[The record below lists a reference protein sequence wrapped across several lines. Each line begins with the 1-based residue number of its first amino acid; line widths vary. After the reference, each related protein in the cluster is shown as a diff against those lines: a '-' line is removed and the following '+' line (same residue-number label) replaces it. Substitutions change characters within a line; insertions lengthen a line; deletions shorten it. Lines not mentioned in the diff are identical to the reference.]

1 MGACVSIDRSNSIDG
16 ARDPRV
22 PRFERP
28 RRAGFSGRTAADLHL
43 DRIDIDDVRCVEGGN
58 GPDGHTVKGDLGG
71 DRRAEAKGTRSPR
84 KAVDE
89 DEIVQS
95 PSREESPRAVAEFVG
110 DDDSTEDP
118 EERTIRWQRGELVG
132 SGGFGRVYV
141 GLDLD
146 TGGMLAVKQIAI
158 APRISRVVDINRATG
173 REDALADE
181 NDRAADESVRR
192 IEQEVALMR
201 RLKHPNIVSYLGT
214 ERTREDVFTIFMEY
228 VSGGSIHSLLQR
240 FGSFGESVIRVYTR
254 QILLGLEYLHRHQI
268 MHRDIKGANILVDN
282 QGCVKLADFGASKRL
297 AEIVTVDGV
306 HKSIRG
312 TPYWMAP
319 EVIKQ
324 TGHGRQADIWSVGC
338 TILEMATGKPPFSEF
353 GSQVSALFHIASST
367 GPPPIPEFLSAEAH
381 DFLILCFNR
390 VPRDRPNATRLL
402 RHPFAVAAPSSGSNS
417 PVKSTCSRPDPAPPA
432 VEPLKP
438 RELNTD
444 FSVHE
449 GTATVEDAAS
459 SASNIVSVGE
469 VVMRSK
475 SEAQT
480 RAGELDARHLRRAAS
495 SPLEV
500 GGPIEPRADG
510 EDARK
515 KQILWEEELRRELEV
530 QRAEMRRCVSRDRA
544 VSAV

>member
-58 GPDGHTVKGDLGG
+58 GPDGHTTGDLGG

-110 DDDSTEDP
+110 DDDSTEDS

-402 RHPFAVAAPSSGSNS
+402 RHPFAVPAPSSGSNS

-500 GGPIEPRADG
+500 GEPIEPRADG

>member
-1 MGACVSIDRSNSIDG
+1 MGACVSTDRSNSIDG

-58 GPDGHTVKGDLGG
+58 GPDGHTGDLAGE
-71 DRRAEAKGTRSPR
+71 RRAEVKGTRSPR

-110 DDDSTEDP
+110 DDDSTEDS

-240 FGSFGESVIRVYTR
+240 FGSFGESVIRVYTC
-254 QILLGLEYLHRHQI
+254 LLYT
-268 MHRDIKGANILVDN
+268 
-282 QGCVKLADFGASKRL
+282 SP
-297 AEIVTVDGV
+297 
-306 HKSIRG
+306 S
-312 TPYWMAP
+312 
-319 EVIKQ
+319 
-324 TGHGRQADIWSVGC
+324 
-338 TILEMATGKPPFSEF
+338 
-353 GSQVSALFHIASST
+353 
-367 GPPPIPEFLSAEAH
+367 
-381 DFLILCFNR
+381 
-390 VPRDRPNATRLL
+390 PRDATLSRM
-402 RHPFAVAAPSSGSNS
+402 PSS
-417 PVKSTCSRPDPAPPA
+417 A
-432 VEPLKP
+432 
-438 RELNTD
+438 
-444 FSVHE
+444 
-449 GTATVEDAAS
+449 
-459 SASNIVSVGE
+459 
-469 VVMRSK
+469 
-475 SEAQT
+475 
-480 RAGELDARHLRRAAS
+480 
-495 SPLEV
+495 
-500 GGPIEPRADG
+500 
-510 EDARK
+510 
-515 KQILWEEELRRELEV
+515 
-530 QRAEMRRCVSRDRA
+530 
-544 VSAV
+544 